1 MKPKLSQFDFELP
14 PELLAKKPLLNRDDS
29 KMMVIHKD
37 SGEIEHKKFTDILD
51 YFVEDDVMIFNNT
64 KVIPARLYGNKEK
77 TGAKIEVF
85 LMRELNK
92 ESRLWDVLV
101 DPARKIRIGN
111 KLYFG
116 ENDELIAEV
125 IDNTTSRG
133 RTLRFLHDAPYDE
146 FKKQIELL
154 GQTPLPKYIDREPT
168 KEDEEKFQTVYA
180 KHKGAVAAPTAGLH
194 FSKIILKKL
203 EILGVHIP
211 EITLHI
217 GLGTF
222 RSVEVEDLSK
232 HKMDSEEI
240 IVTNI
245 VADTVN
251 RGLKN
256 KRRICSIGTSTMR
269 AIETPVSSYGTLKP
283 FHGWTNKFIFN
294 PYKFEIANSLLTNFH
309 APKSTVLMLVS
320 AFAGYDLTMKAYK
333 EAINKK
339 YNFLSYGDC
348 MLII

>member
-1 MKPKLSQFDFELP
+1 MKLKLSHFDFSLP
-14 PELLAKKPLLNRDDS
+14 QELLATEPIINRDDS
-29 KMMVIHKD
+29 KMMVVHKD
-37 SGEIEHKKFTDILD
+37 SGKIEHRMFKDILD
-51 YFVEDDVMIFNNT
+51 YFEEDDVLILNNT

-146 FKKQIELL
+146 FKKTIEKL
-154 GQTPLPKYIDREPT
+154 GQTPLPKYIKREPNAD
-168 KEDEEKFQTVYA
+168 DEEKYQTVYA
-180 KHKGAVAAPTAGLH
+180 RHKGAVAAPTAGLH

-203 EILGVHIP
+203 EILGVHLP
-211 EITLHI
+211 ELTLHI

-222 RSVEVEDLSK
+222 RPVEVEDLSK
-232 HKMDSEEI
+232 HKMDSEEVFISENVAKI
-240 IVTNI
+240 INDGIRT
-245 VADTVN
+245 
-251 RGLKN
+251 RK
-256 KRRICSIGTSTMR
+256 RICAVGTTTIR
-269 AIETPVSSYGTLKP
+269 AIETPVSSFKTLKP
-283 FHGWTNKFIFN
+283 YDGWTNKFIFP
-294 PYKFEIANSLLTNFH
+294 PYDFQIANSLLTNFH
-309 APKSTVLMLVS
+309 APKSTVLMLVA
-320 AFAGYDLTMKAYK
+320 AFAGHDLIMEAYK
-333 EAINKK
+333 QAVKEK
-339 YNFLSYGDC
+339 YKFLSYGDC
-348 MLII
+348 MLIV

>member
-1 MKPKLSQFDFELP
+1 MKPKLSQFDFNLP
-14 PELLAKKPLLNRDDS
+14 IELLAQKPLLNRDDS
-29 KMMVIHKD
+29 KMMVVHKD

-51 YFVEDDVMIFNNT
+51 YFSEEDVMVFNNT

-146 FKKQIELL
+146 FKQQIESL
-154 GQTPLPKYIDREPT
+154 GLTPLPKYIEREPT
-168 KEDEEKFQTVYA
+168 KEDDEKYQTVYA

-211 EITLHI
+211 ELTLHI

-222 RSVEVEDLSK
+222 RAVEVEDLSK
-232 HKMDSEEI
+232 HKMDSEAFTIHSE
-240 IVTNI
+240 
-245 VADTVN
+245 VADIVN
-251 RGLKN
+251 LGLQN
-256 KRRICSIGTSTMR
+256 KKRICAIGTSTMR
-269 AIETPVSSYGTLKP
+269 AIETPVSSHGTLKP
-283 FHGWTNKFIFN
+283 FQGWTNKFIFN

-320 AFAGYDLTMKAYK
+320 AFAGHELTMRAYK

-339 YNFLSYGDC
+339 YKFLTYGDC

>member
-1 MKPKLSQFDFELP
+1 MKLKLSHFDFSLP
-14 PELLAKKPLLNRDDS
+14 QELLATEPIINRDDS
-29 KMMVIHKD
+29 KMMVVHKD
-37 SGEIEHKKFTDILD
+37 SGKIEHRMFKDILD
-51 YFVEDDVMIFNNT
+51 YFEEDDVLILNNT

-146 FKKQIELL
+146 FKKTIEKL
-154 GQTPLPKYIDREPT
+154 GQTPLPKYIKREPNAD
-168 KEDEEKFQTVYA
+168 DEEKYQTVYA
-180 KHKGAVAAPTAGLH
+180 RHKGAVAAPTAGLH

-203 EILGVHIP
+203 EILGVHLP
-211 EITLHI
+211 ELTLHI

-222 RSVEVEDLSK
+222 RPVEVEDLSK
-232 HKMDSEEI
+232 HKMDSEQVFISENVAKI
-240 IVTNI
+240 INDGI
-245 VADTVN
+245 
-251 RGLKN
+251 RSRK
-256 KRRICSIGTSTMR
+256 RICAVGTTTVR
-269 AIETPVSSYGTLKP
+269 AIETPVSSFKTLKP
-283 FHGWTNKFIFN
+283 YDGWTNKFIFP
-294 PYKFEIANSLLTNFH
+294 PYDFQIANSLLTNFH
-309 APKSTVLMLVS
+309 APKSTVLMLVA
-320 AFAGYDLTMKAYK
+320 AFAGHDLIMEAYK
-333 EAINKK
+333 QAVKEK
-339 YNFLSYGDC
+339 YKFLSYGDC
-348 MLII
+348 MLIV